1 MHAPEYPRYALVVR
15 ADSTENA
22 PCCISLDALPAAIHR
37 GVLVVAREDDVLSAP
52 LPAMDMTLLSN
63 PRRPHCDTGEDA

>member
-52 LPAMDMTLLSN
+52 AMDMTLLSN
-63 PRRPHCDTGEDA
+63 PRRTYSDTGEDT